1 VAEGDL
7 IVCGIAGYADMAMVR
22 GADPKILTRM
32 AQTMTHRGPDSDGF
46 FVADHVGLAVRRLSI
61 VDLRT
66 GDQPIA
72 NDDGT
77 VVVCCNGEIFN
88 HQELRE
94 ELRAAGHRFHTSSDV
109 EVLVHLYEDLGTG
122 LVHRLNGQFSFA
134 IYDRRRRRLVL
145 ARDHV
150 GITPLHYAVAGG
162 TLIFGSEIKAL
173 LAHPAAPREV
183 DLTGLDQ
190 VLVLP
195 GLVSPRTMFR
205 GISSLPPGR
214 LLVLE
219 DGKLTTERYWDLDYP
234 LAGDGEGDG
243 DGQGDGSAARGLD
256 PADHLATLERA
267 LLRSVELRM
276 RADVPHAYYLSGGLD
291 SSLVAAMA
299 SKLAQGSPIRTF
311 SVVFPGDRMSE
322 QPYQRLMA
330 ASLGA
335 EHTEVAVTPDD
346 LRAQLADA
354 VWHCECPLKE
364 SYNVASLRLSRA
376 VREHGTKVVLTGEGA
391 DELFAGYVGYKFDK
405 MRAARSARPRPG
417 RPDRAGRPGRPERP
431 QRPPSEEE
439 RLRARLWGN
448 PQLGYGRDLAGLAG
462 IRRALYSPELAAR
475 QESFSCLDQ
484 PLVDITQMTGRHILH
499 QRSYLDFKLRLA
511 DHLLG
516 DHGDRVALAN
526 SVETRYP
533 YLDLDVIDCARAI
546 PPDLTLRD
554 FEEKHMMKRVAGTYL
569 PMEIVQREKFA
580 FHAHA
585 SPELVRS
592 DGAWIDHYL
601 SPSRIRREGY
611 FNPEYVGELRRKY
624 TGRDVDL
631 DLLVEDDVLMVVI
644 THGMF
649 LEAFDM
655 PGLS

>member
-1 VAEGDL
+1 M
-7 IVCGIAGYADMAMVR
+7 CGIAGYADMGMTR
-22 GADPKILTRM
+22 GADPRILARM
-32 AQTMTHRGPDSDGF
+32 AETMTHRGPDSDGF
-46 FVADHVGLAVRRLSI
+46 FLADHVGLAVRRLSI

-66 GDQPIA
+66 GDQPIG

-94 ELRAAGHRFHTSSDV
+94 ELRAKGHRFHTSCDV

-150 GITPLHYAVAGG
+150 GITPLHYAVADG

-173 LAHPAAPREV
+173 LAHPASPREV

-205 GISSLPPGR
+205 GISSLPPGH

-219 DGKLTTERYWDLDYP
+219 DGKLSTERYWDLDYP
-234 LAGDGEGDG
+234 LAASGP
-243 DGQGDGSAARGLD
+243 AAPGLE
-256 PADHLATLERA
+256 PADHLAALERA
-267 LLRSVELRM
+267 LLRSVDLRM

-291 SSLVAAMA
+291 SSLIAAMA
-299 SKLAQGSPIRTF
+299 SKLAQGSPVRTF
-311 SVVFPGDRMSE
+311 SVVFPDDRMSE

-330 ASLGA
+330 RSLAA
-335 EHTEVAVTPDD
+335 EHTEVPVTPDD

-376 VREHGTKVVLTGEGA
+376 VRQQGTKVVLTGEGA

-405 MRAARSARPRPG
+405 MRAARNARPRP
-417 RPDRAGRPGRPERP
+417 RRPERSQRRERP
-431 QRPPSEEE
+431 ERPPSEEE

-448 PQLGYGRDLAGLAG
+448 PQLGYGRDLAGLG
-462 IRRALYSPELAAR
+462 RIRRALYSPQLAAR
-475 QESFSCLDQ
+475 QDSFSCLDQ

-554 FEEKHMMKRVAGTYL
+554 FEEKYMMKQVAGTYL

-585 SPELVRS
+585 SPELVRR
-592 DGAWIDHYL
+592 DGAWVDHYL
-601 SPSRIRREGY
+601 RPSRIRREGY
-611 FNPEYVGELRRKY
+611 FNPEYVGELRRKCA
-624 TGRDVDL
+624 DQDFDL